1 MTTPPASS
9 SILVVDDDPDIRD
22 ALHDILADAG
32 YDVCL
37 ANHGKMA
44 LDVLGRI
51 GRPCLILLDMMMPE
65 MDGAQFLQALRQDP
79 ASESIPVVLCTASG
93 RNTLP
98 GAQGL
103 LKKPFELDEL
113 LAAVA
118 ANCPQPSA

>member
-1 MTTPPASS
+1 MTTPSASS

-32 YDVCL
+32 YDVSL

-44 LDVLGRI
+44 LDVLGKI
-51 GRPCLILLDMMMPE
+51 DRPCLILLDMMMPE
-65 MDGAQFLQALRQDP
+65 MDGAQFLHVLRQDP
-79 ASESIPVVLCTASG
+79 TAQSIPVVLCTASG

-113 LAAVA
+113 LATVA

>member
-51 GRPCLILLDMMMPE
+51 SRPCLILLDMMMPE
-65 MDGAQFLQALRQDP
+65 MDGAQFLHVLRQDP
-79 ASESIPVVLCTASG
+79 AADAIPVVLCTASG

-113 LAAVA
+113 LKTVA
-118 ANCPQPSA
+118 ENCP